1 MAVLYIILYSVHIQ
15 SVWTKEWFLRICASD
30 VILWDPGP
38 HRQSVKLNC
47 GLVLI
52 DIDINRPLCMRL
64 PSCFKRN
71 FVYCFRKLTVKRC
84 LLTDSWDN
92 HSRREGSLFNSC
104 RLAFVMQCYARRH
117 CHMQQ
122 YQRNLIAVVCNKWP
136 RNFRIFLPDK
146 IAGALQRWSRTLTPS
161 RWSCCLA
168 TTLFPKKIKCVC
180 WDTHTLFKCYTS
192 TALLIALIWKSRIT
206 LFSA

>member
-1 MAVLYIILYSVHIQ
+1 MAVLYIFTNLCIRCHNVRSWSPPAIR
-15 SVWTKEWFLRICASD
+15 K
-30 VILWDPGP
+30 
-38 HRQSVKLNC
+38 VKLWI
-47 GLVLI
+47 G
-52 DIDINRPLCMRL
+52 INWYLLNFRPLCMRL

-136 RNFRIFLPDK
+136 RNFRFFLPDK
-146 IAGALQRWSRTLTPS
+146 IAGALQRWSRDFDTITMVMLSGNNPVPEKIM
-161 RWSCCLA
+161 CL
-168 TTLFPKKIKCVC
+168 LR
-180 WDTHTLFKCYTS
+180 YT
-192 TALLIALIWKSRIT
+192 
-206 LFSA
+206 F

>member
-1 MAVLYIILYSVHIQ
+1 MYEVIIAKL
-15 SVWTKEWFLRICASD
+15 VW
-30 VILWDPGP
+30 
-38 HRQSVKLNC
+38 
-47 GLVLI
+47 
-52 DIDINRPLCMRL
+52 L

-136 RNFRIFLPDK
+136 RSFRFFLPDK
-146 IAGALQRWSRTLTPS
+146 IAGALQRWSRDS
-161 RWSCCLA
+161 
-168 TTLFPKKIKCVC
+168 
-180 WDTHTLFKCYTS
+180 DTVTMVMLSGNNPVPEKNNVSVEIPTHFFKCYTS
-192 TALLIALIWKSRIT
+192 TALLIALISKSRIT
-206 LFSA
+206 LFFAWI